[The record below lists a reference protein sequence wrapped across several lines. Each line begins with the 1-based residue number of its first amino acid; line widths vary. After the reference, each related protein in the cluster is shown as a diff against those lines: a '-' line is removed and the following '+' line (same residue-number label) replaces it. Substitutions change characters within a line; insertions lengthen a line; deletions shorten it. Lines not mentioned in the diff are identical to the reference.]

1 MKKTSQPS
9 KAKRD
14 AMHASEAKTRKR
26 GATRSAPG
34 PLQLNPLVQFLS
46 GLEQNNNRPWFAWN
60 KPAYDVLREEFEGL
74 VGDLIGR
81 VAKFDRVIGP
91 VDPNKA
97 MFRIYRDTRFH
108 KDRAPYKTNFSA
120 AIRER
125 AKRGL
130 EPGYYFEI
138 DHKGILLAGGGIY
151 NPDPAILM
159 RIRRYIAAKPGALT
173 RALNHPRF
181 AKTYGGMMDEDAL
194 ARPPKG
200 FAADSPHIDA
210 IKQRHYFGLV
220 EVNLMKRPPKDLAKN
235 VAGYFEDLLPFMQW
249 LRKAAAETP

>member
-1 MKKTSQPS
+1 MKQKTDVS
-9 KAKRD
+9 K
-14 AMHASEAKTRKR
+14 SKR
-26 GATRSAPG
+26 GAPLPAKGSTRKGTVVVNSPRA
-34 PLQLNPLVQFLS
+34 LQLKPLVEFLS

-60 KPAYDVLREEFEGL
+60 KSAYDLLREEFEAL

-91 VDPNKA
+91 VDPKKA

-108 KDRAPYKTNFSA
+108 KDRAPYKTHFSA

-138 DHKGILLAGGGIY
+138 DHRGILLAGGGIY
-151 NPDPAILM
+151 NPDPEILM

-181 AKTYGGMMDEDAL
+181 ARTYGGMMDEDAL

-200 FAADSPHIDA
+200 FAADLPHIDA

-220 EVNLMKRPPKDLAKN
+220 EVDLKKRPPKDLARN
-235 VAGYFEDLLPFMQW
+235 IAGYFEDLLPFMQW
-249 LRKAAAETP
+249 LRKAAAEAS